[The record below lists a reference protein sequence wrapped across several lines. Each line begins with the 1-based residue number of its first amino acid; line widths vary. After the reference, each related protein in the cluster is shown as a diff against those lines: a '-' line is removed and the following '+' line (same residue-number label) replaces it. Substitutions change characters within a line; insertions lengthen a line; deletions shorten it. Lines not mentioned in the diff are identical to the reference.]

1 MSLTKSKFS
10 RFFSFFYYSILSF
23 YFSPNVDFCAYSI
36 PHPSEAKMNVRIQ
49 TTGKNEPNS
58 SQSARQLNK
67 TIEKTNA
74 IDALK
79 TGLSDLHDL
88 VAHVRDTYE
97 AELAKK
103 EYVEFEEVA

>member
-1 MSLTKSKFS
+1 M
-10 RFFSFFYYSILSF
+10 
-23 YFSPNVDFCAYSI
+23 
-36 PHPSEAKMNVRIQ
+36 IQ
-49 TTGKNEPNS
+49 RKKKI
-58 SQSARQLNK
+58 NK
-67 TIEKTNA
+67 WIDKTNA

-79 TGLSDLHDL
+79 TGLSDLLDL